1 MEKGIA
7 VVEIDARST
16 TGISEECVEVKSKDT
31 WPPTEA
37 EIEEFLEAIRRSR
50 HLPCCEFALKK

>member
-16 TGISEECVEVKSKDT
+16 TGISEECVEVKS
-31 WPPTEA
+31 
-37 EIEEFLEAIRRSR
+37 RRHVASN
-50 HLPCCEFALKK
+50 